1 LAEDPEAAYYQ
12 TIEEY
17 FVSRRGDPLFL
28 SNADW
33 LLVRKWRRDEIPL
46 RVVLRGIGDA
56 LDGHAHSWGRHR
68 KVGSLAYC
76 ASEVDAA
83 RDRWRRALDI
93 GGEPGLDVARGLE
106 RVAESL
112 WEASGL
118 GPRASAIVTRIARE
132 LAELRAPVFSE
143 VEPWLAAAEA
153 ELVATIAEEDGEPVV
168 AEVEGEVAALLAPYR
183 GRMPERVLRQIRED
197 SRSRRL
203 LERHALPRLSL
214 FHIEGLHSR
223 PEGEPPGGRTP

>member
-12 TIEEY
+12 SIEEF

-33 LLVRKWRRDEIPL
+33 LLVRQWRKDEIPL

-76 ASEVDAA
+76 ASEVEAA
-83 RDRWRRALDI
+83 RDRWRRALDL
-93 GGEPGLDVARGLE
+93 GGEPGVDVGRGLA
-106 RVAESL
+106 RIRESL
-112 WEASGL
+112 RRASGL
-118 GPRASAIVTRIARE
+118 GPRASAIATRIARE
-132 LAELRAPVFSE
+132 LAERRAPLFSE
-143 VEPWLAAAEA
+143 VEPWLAAAEE
-153 ELVATIAEEDGEPVV
+153 ELVKAVAEEDGALEVAAV
-168 AEVEGEVAALLAPYR
+168 EAEVESLLAPYR
-183 GRMPERVLRQIRED
+183 GRMPERVLRQIRQE

-203 LERHALPRLSL
+203 LDRHDLPRLSL
-214 FHIEGLHSR
+214 FHVEGLDAGV
-223 PEGEPPGGRTP
+223 EGEPRGGRTA